1 MLVFYFVTLF
11 SYRDAGARIR
21 RYLRPYAQISPSLL
35 GDIFVL
41 IRRYLR
47 PYSEIYFVEVSG
59 HALTVWEFGDFKV
72 DGFRDHVP
80 AQ

>member
-1 MLVFYFVTLF
+1 MPEHGYGDISVRT
-11 SYRDAGARIR
+11 R
-21 RYLRPYAQISPSLL
+21 RYLRPLL

-72 DGFRDHVP
+72 DGFRGHVP